1 MAPPDSY
8 ALTVAMLSSIAVA
21 DQPGDE
27 SPIRRPPSGILGSF
41 RFMGPGLLLS
51 ASIVGS
57 GELIATTTL
66 GARAGFVLL
75 WVILFGCL
83 VKVAVQ
89 LEFGRFCIV
98 HGLPTFQAWNR
109 IGRSRLGPLH
119 WTVWAGVLYMIS
131 ILGGQ
136 AGVLGGAA
144 QVGAY
149 AVQAVPLAL
158 WVAGLA
164 ILIGL
169 LQFRGRYGPVE
180 AIAAGLNLLFV
191 SAVVYCVFA
200 LQGTSFAFG
209 LADLRSGLSFHLPG
223 ELLPLAVAA
232 FGITGIASGEIA
244 MYPYWCMEKGYA
256 AWTGPRDDSPEWA
269 ARAKGWIR
277 VMTVDAVF
285 SMVVYTVTTAA
296 FYVLGAAVLRSQAEL
311 ADGNRFILQL
321 SAIFTDVLGDEARWI
336 FMLCAFSVLFSTI
349 FANTA
354 AFSRLWTDV
363 FGLWGWID
371 WENPAG
377 RRRSIA
383 RVAWVFPGICGV
395 VYLLVQRPLF
405 LIVLMGIANALF
417 LIVVAYQAV
426 VFRYRHTDPRLVPG
440 VVYDVAL
447 WLSIASICLLACH
460 AAYSLFY
467 G

>member
-1 MAPPDSY
+1 MVDERRDDDVDIRKPP
-8 ALTVAMLSSIAVA
+8 AGVL
-21 DQPGDE
+21 
-27 SPIRRPPSGILGSF
+27 RSF
-41 RFMGPGLLLS
+41 RFMGPGLILS
-51 ASIVGS
+51 ASVVGS

-66 GARAGFVLL
+66 GARAGFLLL

-98 HGLPTFQAWNR
+98 HGVPTFQAWNR
-109 IGRSRLGPLH
+109 IGRLRFGPLH

-131 ILGGQ
+131 IFAGQ

-149 AVQAVPLAL
+149 AVPGLPLAL
-158 WVAGLA
+158 WVAALA
-164 ILIGL
+164 LLIAL

-180 AIAAGLNLLFV
+180 GIAAGLNFLFV
-191 SAVVYCVFA
+191 STVVYCVLA
-200 LQGTSFAFG
+200 LQTTNYAFG
-209 LADLRSGLSFHLPG
+209 SSDLLFGLSLQLPG

-244 MYPYWCMEKGYA
+244 MYPYWCLEKGYA
-256 AWTGPRDDSPEWA
+256 AWTGPRDQSPEWV

-277 VMTVDAVF
+277 VMTLDAVF

-296 FYVLGAAVLRSQAEL
+296 FYILGAAVLGSRAAL

-321 SAIFTDVLGDEARWI
+321 SAIFTDVLGEEARWI

-363 FGLWGWID
+363 FGLWGWVD
-371 WENPAG
+371 WEDRTQ

-383 RVAWVFPGICGV
+383 RVARVFPCLCAII
-395 VYLLVQRPLF
+395 YLLIQRPLLLVVF
-405 LIVLMGIANALF
+405 MGITNSLF
-417 LIVVAYQAV
+417 LIVVAYQAI
-426 VFRYRHTDPRLVPG
+426 VFRYLHTDPRLKPSL
-440 VVYDVAL
+440 VYDVAF
-447 WLSIASICLLACH
+447 WLSIGSIGFLAVH
-460 AAYSLFY
+460 TAYSLF
-467 G
+467 